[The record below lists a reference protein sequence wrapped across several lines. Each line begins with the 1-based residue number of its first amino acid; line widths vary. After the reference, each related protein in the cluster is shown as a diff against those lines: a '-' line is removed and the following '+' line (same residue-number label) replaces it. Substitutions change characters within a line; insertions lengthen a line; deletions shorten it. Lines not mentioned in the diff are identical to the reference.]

1 MCSFMRENNHLK
13 AILIMKS
20 DLQAW
25 WSGNSFVKK
34 KKIFY
39 PFLREILKYQMQ
51 QITRLNPK
59 ITLLTSSRTPS
70 IKTLPTITLLLY
82 GTLPKS
88 ALLLCS
94 GCARGM
100 KNPKFD
106 KLALSSN
113 EYNWSYESE

>member
-1 MCSFMRENNHLK
+1 METHL
-13 AILIMKS
+13 L
-20 DLQAW
+20 
-25 WSGNSFVKK
+25 KK

-100 KNPKFD
+100 KSPKFD
-106 KLALSSN
+106 KLAYPVMSIIGAMNPNDPGGPSFTAN
-113 EYNWSYESE
+113 VN

>member
-59 ITLLTSSRTPS
+59 ITLLTSSRTLS

-94 GCARGM
+94 RM
-100 KNPKFD
+100 KSPKFD